1 MIQQLNAQDA
11 QFLYAQS
18 GSTLTH
24 VMGIN
29 IHDPATAPGGHVRL
43 RDIIEHVRGR
53 LHTSPVFQRKLHRL
67 PLDFDFPYWV
77 EDKDFDLESHIA
89 HARLPAPGDWRQ
101 FCIQVARH
109 FSRPMDMSR
118 PLWDIF
124 VLEGLD
130 KIPGIAPGSFATLT
144 RIHHAAI
151 DGASGAYIF
160 VALSDLDA
168 AGAPALPIE
177 PGGFELGQ
185 MPSAAEILTRAVS
198 ANVSS
203 PVRLANSLMKL
214 SPALIGAAQKGLTDG
229 VKGVPQ
235 TRFNAPISQHK
246 MFDAAEFAL
255 ADLSKIRK
263 LVDGATINDAVL
275 AVCSGGL
282 RRYLQAHKELPKTTL
297 VAIAPINRRSKGGTA
312 DLPGNNITAMSV
324 ELATHLAD
332 PIDRLA
338 AIKAWTN
345 DAKEAK
351 TGLSAR
357 VMTDLT
363 QHIPGAT
370 MAGVARLLTSPRFA
384 PKAANVFIS
393 NVPGPQMPLYMV
405 GAKITHQFAMAPL
418 SHNMGL
424 FIATPSYNGRITFS
438 ITSERKIMPDV
449 AFFRKCIEASFKEL
463 SEAEPRP
470 ARKVPV
476 RKKKSPIAT
485 DTKRMVRPRAIAAV
499 KRGAAKAAGATGND
513 GKPQTT
519 VKSQPES

>member
-11 QFLYAQS
+11 QFLFAQS

-29 IHDPATAPGGHVRL
+29 INDPATAPGGKVRL
-43 RDIIEHVRGR
+43 RDIIEHVRSR

-77 EDKDFDLESHIA
+77 EDKGFDLESHIS

-118 PLWDIF
+118 PLWDIY

-130 KIPGIAPGSFATLT
+130 KIPGIAPGSYAILT

-160 VALSDLDA
+160 VAQSDLDA
-168 AGAPALPIE
+168 AGTPALPIE
-177 PGGFELGQ
+177 PGSFEPCET
-185 MPSAAEILTRAVS
+185 PSAAEILTRAVS

-203 PVRLANSLMKL
+203 PVRLVNSLMKL
-214 SPALIGAAQKGLTDG
+214 SPALIGAAQKGLAEG

-235 TRFNAPISQHK
+235 TRFNAPISQNK
-246 MFDAAEFAL
+246 MFDATDFAL

-263 LVDGATINDAVL
+263 LVKGATINDAVL
-275 AVCSGGL
+275 AVCSGAL
-282 RRYLQAHKELPKTTL
+282 RRYLLAHKELPKDTL
-297 VAIAPINRRSKGGTA
+297 VAVAPINRRAKGGAT

-324 ELATHLAD
+324 ELATNLAD
-332 PIDRLA
+332 PVERLS
-338 AIKAWTN
+338 AIQAYTSE
-345 DAKEAK
+345 AKEAK

-393 NVPGPQMPLYMV
+393 NVPGPQMPLYMA
-405 GAKITHQFAMAPL
+405 GARITQQYAMAPL

-449 AFFRKCIEASFKEL
+449 AFFRECIEASFKEL
-463 SEAEPRP
+463 SEAQPRP
-470 ARKVPV
+470 PKPAPV
-476 RKKKSPIAT
+476 RKEKSPIAT
-485 DTKRMVRPRAIAAV
+485 DTKRMVRPRAIVAA
-499 KRGAAKAAGATGND
+499 KRGAAAGGASGTD
-513 GKPQTT
+513 GKPRTP
-519 VKSQPES
+519 VKSKPEG